1 MISFLKYLSEMPCPK
16 AHYNKRP
23 MKTLETNT
31 IYTFKLLTG
40 EELVAK
46 LLEINDDHM
55 IVEHPIMTVISQQ
68 GLQMMPG
75 LFSANLDKTVRLNNS
90 SWAMI
95 GETRD
100 DVRDSWIQAT
110 TGIAPVRKQII
121 TG

>member
-1 MISFLKYLSEMPCPK
+1 
-16 AHYNKRP
+16 
-23 MKTLETNT
+23 MKLETNN
-31 IYTFKLLTG
+31 IYTFKLNTG
-40 EELVAK
+40 EELIARVT
-46 LLEINDDHM
+46 EIAADHM
-55 IVEHPIMTVISQQ
+55 IIEHPILTVISQQ

-75 LFSANLDKTVRLNNS
+75 LFSADLDQNVRLNNA

-95 GETRD
+95 AETRQ

>member
-1 MISFLKYLSEMPCPK
+1 MNI
-16 AHYNKRP
+16 
-23 MKTLETNT
+23 ETDQ
-31 IYTFKLLTG
+31 IYTFKLNTG

-46 LLEINDDHM
+46 LTAINADHLL
-55 IVEHPIMTVISQQ
+55 IQHPILTVLSPQ

-75 LFSANLDKTVRLNNS
+75 LFSANMERNVRLNNS

-95 GETRD
+95 AETRD

>member
-1 MISFLKYLSEMPCPK
+1 
-16 AHYNKRP
+16 
-23 MKTLETNT
+23 MKLVTNN
-31 IYTFKLLTG
+31 IYTFKLNTG
-40 EELVAK
+40 EELIARVV
-46 LLEINDDHM
+46 EISPDHM
-55 IVEHPIMTVISQQ
+55 IIEHPILTVISQQ

-75 LFSANLDKTVRLNNS
+75 LFSADLGQNVRLNNA

-95 GETRD
+95 AETRQ

>member
-1 MISFLKYLSEMPCPK
+1 M
-16 AHYNKRP
+16 
-23 MKTLETNT
+23 TLELDQ
-31 IYTFKLLTG
+31 IYTFKLNTG
-40 EELVAK
+40 EELVAR
-46 LLEINDDHM
+46 LVEIHTDHM
-55 IVEHPIMTVISQQ
+55 MIQHPVLTVLSPQ

-75 LFSANLDKTVRLNNS
+75 LFSANMHQKIRLNTA

-95 GETRD
+95 AETRE

>member
-1 MISFLKYLSEMPCPK
+1 MNL
-16 AHYNKRP
+16 
-23 MKTLETNT
+23 TVNT
-31 IYTFKLLTG
+31 VYTFKLNTG

-46 LLEINDDHM
+46 LTEITADHLV
-55 IVEHPIMTVISQQ
+55 IQHPILTVLSQQ

-75 LFSANLDKTVRLNNS
+75 LFSANMEHEIRLNNT

-95 GETRD
+95 AETRD

>member
-1 MISFLKYLSEMPCPK
+1 M
-16 AHYNKRP
+16 N
-23 MKTLETNT
+23 LELNAV
-31 IYTFKLLTG
+31 YTFKLNTG
-40 EELVAK
+40 EELVAR
-46 LLEINDDHM
+46 LREIKDTHL
-55 IVEHPIMTVISQQ
+55 IIEHPILTVISPQ

-75 LFSANLDKTVRLNNS
+75 LFSANLEKTVRLNNA

-95 GETRD
+95 AETRD

>member
-1 MISFLKYLSEMPCPK
+1 
-16 AHYNKRP
+16 
-23 MKTLETNT
+23 MKLETNN
-31 IYTFKLLTG
+31 IYTFKLNTG
-40 EELVAK
+40 EELIARIV
-46 LLEINDDHM
+46 EIAPDHM
-55 IVEHPIMTVISQQ
+55 IIERPILTVISQQ

-75 LFSANLDKTVRLNNS
+75 LFSADLGQNVRLNNA

-95 GETRD
+95 AETRQ

>member
-1 MISFLKYLSEMPCPK
+1 M
-16 AHYNKRP
+16 N
-23 MKTLETNT
+23 LELNT
-31 IYTFKLLTG
+31 VYTFKLNTG
-40 EELVAK
+40 EELVAR
-46 LLEINDDHM
+46 LLRIGHDYLEI
-55 IVEHPIMTVISQQ
+55 EHPILTVISQQ

-75 LFSANLDKTVRLNNS
+75 LFSANLDKTIRLNNA

-95 GETRD
+95 AETRD

>member
-1 MISFLKYLSEMPCPK
+1 
-16 AHYNKRP
+16 
-23 MKTLETNT
+23 MKLETNN
-31 IYTFKLLTG
+31 IYTFKLNTG
-40 EELVAK
+40 EELIARLVDIAP
-46 LLEINDDHM
+46 DHM
-55 IVEHPIMTVISQQ
+55 IIEHPILTVISQQ

-75 LFSANLDKTVRLNNS
+75 LFSADLGQNVRLNNA

-95 GETRD
+95 AETRQ

>member
-1 MISFLKYLSEMPCPK
+1 MM
-16 AHYNKRP
+16 
-23 MKTLETNT
+23 LENDE
-31 IYTFKLLTG
+31 IYTFKLNTG
-40 EELVAK
+40 EEIVAR
-46 LLEINDDHM
+46 LLAARGDHM
-55 IVEHPIMTVISQQ
+55 IIEHPILTVLSPQ

-75 LFSANLDKTVRLNNS
+75 LFSANMDKTVRLNTG

-95 GETRD
+95 AETRD

>member
-1 MISFLKYLSEMPCPK
+1 
-16 AHYNKRP
+16 
-23 MKTLETNT
+23 MKLETNN
-31 IYTFKLLTG
+31 IYTFKLNTG
-40 EELVAK
+40 EELIARIV
-46 LLEINDDHM
+46 EIAPDHM
-55 IVEHPIMTVISQQ
+55 IIEHPILTVISQQ

-75 LFSANLDKTVRLNNS
+75 LFSVDLGQNVRLNNA

-95 GETRD
+95 AETRQ